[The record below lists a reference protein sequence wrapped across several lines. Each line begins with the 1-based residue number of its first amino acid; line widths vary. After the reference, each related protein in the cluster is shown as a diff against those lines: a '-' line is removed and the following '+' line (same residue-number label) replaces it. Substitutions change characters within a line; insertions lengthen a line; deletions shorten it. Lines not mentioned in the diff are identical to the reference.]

1 MKHTLAVLLVA
12 AAALSKSRVQANS
25 CPAVPNP
32 WYDKNLDNLGVGKLV
47 TVDGD
52 EFLEY
57 QISGACLTA
66 LGESQ
71 TASGCL
77 DAADNN
83 EDEEDSGITGCE
95 GGSQHTQ
102 GEWPVAF
109 AWNDDTKTCTLY
121 YEDGG
126 VPSIDLRTELGDEA
140 YGCNYDTWWFDAPS
154 TLLHAV
160 CEADQGEVELDV
172 GVTGTTKLD
181 NYNCDTTVD
190 LDDTKAAIEQALED
204 LCNDEFS
211 FGGSQCSNNCKVTI
225 TEIAVEGCDDRRRG
239 LQGRR
244 ELQTTGTLSLEFLAL
259 AIFEIN
265 NSVDIHIAEQLADF
279 VFEVMED
286 YFNDNLGDG
295 DIADDIDDAVA
306 NTVFVAPGAVQGAY
320 ELSDIISKA
329 LGDFGNF
336 YPAWH
341 DSDSNSCVNDG
352 KYPQYMENNSYFKP
366 SLEECCKHYYSWD
379 FTTCM
384 LNGGADPFEY
394 TNYEFYVDYESD
406 SCKQSCPEDTEGLNC
421 GGLHKNWQTTY
432 KDAEQC
438 CKDRLHWVHQEKC
451 IAESEGGEL
460 DVSNLGSGDYY
471 VDWQNFKCVKDC
483 DEDSADPECGGLAK
497 GWDQLY
503 DSQNECCS
511 SRLSWLPQGECKE

>member
-25 CPAVPNP
+25 CPAVT
-32 WYDKNLDNLGVGKLV
+32 DTDGDVLDNLGVGKLV
-47 TVDGD
+47 TVGGQ
-52 EFLEY
+52 EFDEY

-66 LGESQ
+66 LPGVSQ
-71 TASGCL
+71 TASGCV
-77 DAADNN
+77 DACASSATVD
-83 EDEEDSGITGCE
+83 DCE
-95 GGSQHTQ
+95 GGDDD
-102 GEWPVAF
+102 PVAI
-109 AWNDDTKTCTLY
+109 AWNDDTKTCTCY
-121 YEDGG
+121 YQNSPSY
-126 VPSIDLRTELGDEA
+126 PSINLRTELGDED
-140 YGCNYDTWWFDAPS
+140 YGCNYHTYDYFNFES
-154 TLLHAV
+154 TLLDAV
-160 CEADQGEVELDV
+160 CFADQGDVELDV
-172 GVTGTTKLD
+172 GVTSKAEYD

-190 LDDTKAAIEQALED
+190 LDDTKTAIEQALED
-204 LCNDEFS
+204 LCNEFD
-211 FGGSQCSNNCKVTI
+211 FGPQCTDICKVTI
-225 TEIAVEGCDDRRRG
+225 TDIAVEGCDDRRRG

-244 ELQTTGTLSLEFLAL
+244 ELQTTGTLSLEFLTL
-259 AIFEIN
+259 MIFEID
-265 NSVDIHIAEQLADF
+265 NSVDIHIAEQISEN
-279 VFEVMED
+279 VFEELEVILD
-286 YFNDNLGDG
+286 FLF
-295 DIADDIDDAVA
+295 DDDVIEGEINTAILPLSTAA
-306 NTVFVAPGAVQGAY
+306 NAVFVGFSADQVSY

-341 DSDSNSCVNDG
+341 DSDSNTCVNDG